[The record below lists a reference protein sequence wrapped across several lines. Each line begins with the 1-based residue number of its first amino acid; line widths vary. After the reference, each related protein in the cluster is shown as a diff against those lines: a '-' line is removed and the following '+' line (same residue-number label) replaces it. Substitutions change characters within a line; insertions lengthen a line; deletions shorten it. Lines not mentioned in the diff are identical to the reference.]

1 MALDFLKTAL
11 VTLLV
16 TLDPPGLAPLFIGLT
31 LGMTKAGKRE
41 VALRASVIAFVI
53 LAAFALGGRF
63 VLGALG
69 VTIPAFRIAGGLL
82 LFYIAFDMVFA
93 LKAERRSEIATDAMA
108 IDHIRNVAAVP
119 LAIPLMAGPG
129 SITATM
135 LLADRANGDWL
146 TLAGLLAIVAL
157 AMTVSFFALL
167 AAFALGGRFVLG
179 ALGVTIPAFRIAGGL
194 LLFYIAFD
202 MLFALKAERRSEIVT
217 DAMAIDHIRNVA
229 AFPLAIPLMAGPG
242 SITATM
248 LLADR
253 ASGDWLMLAGLLAII
268 AVAMAASYLSF
279 LAAERISSLL
289 GTTGNIVATRMLGVV
304 LAALAVQ
311 FAIDGAA
318 QAWR

>member
-31 LGMTKAGKRE
+31 LGMTKAAKRE

-53 LAAFALGGRF
+53 
-63 VLGALG
+63 
-69 VTIPAFRIAGGLL
+69 
-82 LFYIAFDMVFA
+82 
-93 LKAERRSEIATDAMA
+93 
-108 IDHIRNVAAVP
+108 
-119 LAIPLMAGPG
+119 
-129 SITATM
+129 
-135 LLADRANGDWL
+135 
-146 TLAGLLAIVAL
+146 
-157 AMTVSFFALL
+157 L

-253 ASGDWLMLAGLLAII
+253 ASGDWLALAGLMAII
-268 AVAMAASYLSF
+268 ALAMAVSF
-279 LAAERISSLL
+279 LALLAAERLSGLL
-289 GTTGNIVATRMLGVV
+289 GATGRVVLTRMLGVV

>member
-1 MALDFLKTAL
+1 MAFDFLKTAL

-31 LGMTKAGKRE
+31 LGMTPAAKRE

-53 LAAFALGGRF
+53 LALFALGGHF
-63 VLGALG
+63 VLEALG

-93 LKAERRSEIATDAMA
+93 LKAERRSEIA
-108 IDHIRNVAAVP
+108 
-119 LAIPLMAGPG
+119 
-129 SITATM
+129 S
-135 LLADRANGDWL
+135 
-146 TLAGLLAIVAL
+146 
-157 AMTVSFFALL
+157 
-167 AAFALGGRFVLG
+167 
-179 ALGVTIPAFRIAGGL
+179 
-194 LLFYIAFD
+194 
-202 MLFALKAERRSEIVT
+202 

-253 ASGDWLMLAGLLAII
+253 AAGAWFALAGLLATV
-268 AVAMAASYLSF
+268 AVVMAISFAAMV
-279 LAAERISSLL
+279 AAERISGLL
-289 GTTGNIVATRMLGVV
+289 GTTGKVVLTRMLGVV

-311 FAIDGAA
+311 FVVDGAA
-318 QAWR
+318 QIWR

>member
-31 LGMTKAGKRE
+31 LGMTPAAKRE
-41 VALRASVIAFVI
+41 VALRACIIAFVI

-63 VLGALG
+63 VLEALG
-69 VTIPAFRIAGGLL
+69 VSIPAFRIAGGLL

-93 LKAERRSEIATDAMA
+93 LKAERRA
-108 IDHIRNVAAVP
+108 
-119 LAIPLMAGPG
+119 
-129 SITATM
+129 
-135 LLADRANGDWL
+135 
-146 TLAGLLAIVAL
+146 
-157 AMTVSFFALL
+157 
-167 AAFALGGRFVLG
+167 
-179 ALGVTIPAFRIAGGL
+179 
-194 LLFYIAFD
+194 
-202 MLFALKAERRSEIVT
+202 EIVT

-253 ASGDWLMLAGLLAII
+253 ASGDWLTLAGLLAII

-311 FAIDGAA
+311 FVIDGAA
-318 QAWR
+318 QAWRTSLALT

>member
-69 VTIPAFRIAGGLL
+69 VSIPAFRIAGGRL

-93 LKAERRSEIATDAMA
+93 LKAERRA
-108 IDHIRNVAAVP
+108 
-119 LAIPLMAGPG
+119 
-129 SITATM
+129 
-135 LLADRANGDWL
+135 
-146 TLAGLLAIVAL
+146 
-157 AMTVSFFALL
+157 
-167 AAFALGGRFVLG
+167 
-179 ALGVTIPAFRIAGGL
+179 
-194 LLFYIAFD
+194 
-202 MLFALKAERRSEIVT
+202 EIVT

-253 ASGDWLMLAGLLAII
+253 ANGDWLTLAGLLAII
-268 AVAMAASYLSF
+268 AAAMAVGYLAF
-279 LAAERISSLL
+279 LAAERLSGLL

-318 QAWR
+318 QAWRSGLS

>member
-1 MALDFLKTAL
+1 MALEFLKTAL

-31 LGMTKAGKRE
+31 LGMTKTAKRE
-41 VALRASVIAFVI
+41 VALRASIIAFAI

-63 VLGALG
+63 VLEALG

-93 LKAERRSEIATDAMA
+93 LKAERRGEIA
-108 IDHIRNVAAVP
+108 
-119 LAIPLMAGPG
+119 
-129 SITATM
+129 
-135 LLADRANGDWL
+135 
-146 TLAGLLAIVAL
+146 
-157 AMTVSFFALL
+157 
-167 AAFALGGRFVLG
+167 
-179 ALGVTIPAFRIAGGL
+179 
-194 LLFYIAFD
+194 
-202 MLFALKAERRSEIVT
+202 T

-253 ASGDWLMLAGLLAII
+253 AGGDWFALSGLLAII
-268 AVAMAASYLSF
+268 ALTMAISFAAF
-279 LAAERISSLL
+279 LAAERISGLL
-289 GTTGNIVATRMLGVV
+289 GKTGAIVFSRMLGVV

-311 FAIDGAA
+311 FVSDGAA
-318 QAWR
+318 QIWR